1 MSDERNEIVDNI
13 TQPSAWIRML
23 LMAIFAV
30 ASYFVLLPLI
40 LVLSIAQAL
49 FTLITGKGN
58 ANIRYVSSTLEL
70 YISQLFKFMTY
81 LSEVRPFPFS
91 DLPEVEDDSLQEPS
105 APKKTSK
112 KTDGAAKDE
121 VKVPAA
127 STVVAKPAA
136 KKKAATKKAATKK
149 VAPKKAAKK
158 KAPKK
163 APKITEKPEKDAGDD
178 GVSDS

>member
-1 MSDERNEIVDNI
+1 MSDELNEIVDNI
-13 TQPSAWIRML
+13 TQPSAWIRIL
-23 LMAIFAV
+23 LMTVFAV
-30 ASYFVLLPLI
+30 ASYFILLPLI

-58 ANIRYVSSTLEL
+58 ANIRYFSSALEL

-81 LSEVRPFPFS
+81 LSEVKPYPFS
-91 DLPEVEDDSLQEPS
+91 DLPEVEDDSLQQES

-121 VKVPAA
+121 VKVSAA
-127 STVVAKPAA
+127 STVVVKPAV
-136 KKKAATKKAATKK
+136 KKKAATKKSATKK
-149 VAPKKAAKK
+149 VAKK

-163 APKITEKPEKDAGDD
+163 AAKNIEKPEKDSGGD

>member
-1 MSDERNEIVDNI
+1 MSDKLNEIVDNI
-13 TQPSAWIRML
+13 IQPSAWIRIL
-23 LMAIFAV
+23 LMTVFAV

-58 ANIRYVSSTLEL
+58 ANIRYFSSALEL

-81 LSEVRPFPFS
+81 LSEVKPYPFS
-91 DLPEVEDDSLQEPS
+91 DLLEVEDDSLQQES
-105 APKKTSK
+105 APKKTGK

-121 VKVPAA
+121 VKVSAA
-127 STVVAKPAA
+127 STVVVKPAV
-136 KKKAATKKAATKK
+136 KKKAATKKSATKK
-149 VAPKKAAKK
+149 VAEKKASKKAAKN
-158 KAPKK
+158 
-163 APKITEKPEKDAGDD
+163 IEKPEKDPGGD